1 MREAST
7 RHLNASA
14 LPRKPSTAKMG
25 LALPRMI
32 EHFRSIGLAASFTV
46 LSTIACGGGEGEP
59 ARGAPGG
66 SGGAVSSGTG
76 GQLVTSGSSNVA
88 GSANGGKS
96 SAGNGNAGGA
106 GSGGMDQAGGSPE
119 GGAGAQAGGSQA
131 GAGGSTLG
139 GSGGASSVTSC
150 STITDFGV
158 VSATITVESGQTY
171 DGECRRYRADPN
183 TLGDGSQAEDQKP
196 VFVLED
202 GARLI
207 NVVLGAPA
215 ADGIHTRGDV
225 TLENITWEDIG
236 EDALTVKE
244 SGSVVLNGGSAKDG
258 DDKVFQLNAASTFRV
273 SNFEASQAGKFI
285 RQNGDTTFKVEVYID
300 ECDIS
305 NMDESVFRTD
315 SSTSTVSMTNTR
327 YHAIGD
333 ALFLGVAP
341 GNITQSN
348 NTQY

>member
-1 MREAST
+1 MLT
-7 RHLNASA
+7 
-14 LPRKPSTAKMG
+14 
-25 LALPRMI
+25 LA
-32 EHFRSIGLAASFTV
+32 RSIERVRTLVLAAGAAT
-46 LSTIACGGGEGEP
+46 LSSIACGGGEGAP
-59 ARGAPGG
+59 AGSGDGG
-66 SGGAVSSGTG
+66 SGGAVTAGTG
-76 GQLVTSGSSNVA
+76 GYLPMSGSATVA
-88 GSANGGKS
+88 GSANGNGGKS
-96 SAGNGNAGGA
+96 SAGSGNGNVAGASA
-106 GSGGMDQAGGSPE
+106 GSGGAQSQAGSGSPSGGGGAAGSGGSP
-119 GGAGAQAGGSQA
+119 AGGT
-131 GAGGSTLG
+131 GGG
-139 GSGGASSVTSC
+139 GSVTSC

-171 DGECRRYRADPN
+171 DGACRRYRADPN

-207 NVVLGAPA
+207 NVVLGSPA
-215 ADGIHTRGDV
+215 ADGIHTRGDA

-273 SNFEASQAGKFI
+273 SNFKASQAGKFI
-285 RQNGDTTFKVEVYID
+285 RQNGDTTFKVEVHID
-300 ECDIS
+300 ACDIS
-305 NMDESVFRTD
+305 NMDESIFRTD

-333 ALFLGVAP
+333 ALFLGVAA

-348 NTQY
+348 NTEY

>member
-1 MREAST
+1 MLQRFRT
-7 RHLNASA
+7 IVL
-14 LPRKPSTAKMG
+14 TAG
-25 LALPRMI
+25 
-32 EHFRSIGLAASFTV
+32 GTV
-46 LSTIACGGGEGEP
+46 LSSIACGGGEGE
-59 ARGAPGG
+59 AADGAQGG
-66 SGGAVSSGTG
+66 SAGAVTSGTG
-76 GQLVTSGSSNVA
+76 GHLLTSGSSGSTSAA

-96 SAGNGNAGGA
+96 SAGSGTGNAGNANGGGGAMGQAGGNPEGGSETQA
-106 GSGGMDQAGGSPE
+106 GSGGS
-119 GGAGAQAGGSQA
+119 SV
-131 GAGGSTLG
+131 G
-139 GSGGASSVTSC
+139 GSGGASSVTNC
-150 STITDFGV
+150 SSITDFGV

-244 SGSVVLNGGSAKDG
+244 SGTVVLNGGSAKDG

-273 SNFEASQAGKFI
+273 SNFKASQAGKFI
-285 RQNGDTTFKVEVYID
+285 RQNGDTTFKVEVHID
-300 ECDIS
+300 GCDIS
-305 NMDESVFRTD
+305 NMDESIFRTD

-333 ALFLGVAP
+333 ALFLGVAA

-348 NTQY
+348 NTEY

>member
-1 MREAST
+1 LAGSLERFRT
-7 RHLNASA
+7 IVL
-14 LPRKPSTAKMG
+14 TAG
-25 LALPRMI
+25 CA
-32 EHFRSIGLAASFTV
+32 V
-46 LSTIACGGGEGEP
+46 LSSIACGGGEGEP
-59 ARGAPGG
+59 VHGPRGG
-66 SGGAVSSGTG
+66 SAGAATSGTG
-76 GQLVTSGSSNVA
+76 GHLVSSGSSGSPGTA
-88 GSANGGKS
+88 GSPRGGTS
-96 SAGNGNAGGA
+96 SAGSGMGNGGNASGGGGA
-106 GSGGMDQAGGSPE
+106 TSQAGGSPE
-119 GGAGAQAGGSQA
+119 GGGGTQAGSGGSSAGGS
-131 GAGGSTLG
+131 GGSSAG
-139 GSGGASSVTSC
+139 GSGGASSVVTC

-244 SGSVVLNGGSAKDG
+244 SGSVVLNGGSAKNG
-258 DDKVFQLNAASTFRV
+258 DDKIFQLNAASTFRV
-273 SNFEASQAGKFI
+273 SNFKASQAGKFI
-285 RQNGDTTFKVEVYID
+285 RQNGDTTFKVEVHID
-300 ECDIS
+300 GCDIS
-305 NMDESVFRTD
+305 NMDESIFRTD

-333 ALFLGVAP
+333 ALFLGVAA

-348 NTQY
+348 NTEY